1 MNNANASLVCV
12 WIIMLLLAAH
22 VCRHWDDVDATRHA
36 TTYLR
41 MLYDRAK

>member
-1 MNNANASLVCV
+1 MNKDNAILVCV

-22 VCRHWDDVDATRHA
+22 VWRHWSDAEATDRA

-41 MLYDRAK
+41 MLYERAK